1 MKNFMLKIIAV
12 LTVATLLT
20 CHEKAY
26 SYSAKV
32 DSILCVLDKEI
43 SVAESEHINRKEQ
56 RINDIRRS
64 ITNAPDPQRLF
75 DIYRSLYSEYITY
88 QYDSA
93 YHYVREME
101 ALALRTGDNRMHNR
115 AKAALLT
122 CFSRAGFFKEGI
134 ETLDDIDPTLM
145 SVGERIDFYS
155 SASSLLN
162 NMESF
167 AGSDADISVGYKAK
181 RIACYDS
188 IIALAAPNTYNY
200 DLAKLKKQRVSD
212 HFDVTTL
219 EMSKHLVSSYKLD
232 DYQKAKIYSTIG
244 QSYAEHN
251 ETDSAIYSFAMSAIC
266 DLRASIRET
275 TSARN
280 LAALMLKIGDIDRAN
295 RYINL
300 ASNDAKAYN
309 TRMRLSGISPIMSAI
324 TVVHHNKMDT
334 QRKILSISLLVFGI
348 MLLIVILLLLKLR
361 KKNINL
367 SEIQKEVIRKNSEL
381 ELANENLVS
390 TNTKLKETAEIKD
403 QYIIESLRGKTDFAN
418 DVQKKCSKALSKLN
432 GKKYGEVATL
442 LEDIGAHEELA
453 RNYASFDSA
462 FIRLFPNFIGEFNKM
477 LAPDAQITICD
488 GTLPSE
494 IRIFALMRVGITGS
508 AEIANYLG
516 LSVSTV
522 YVYKAKIK
530 SKIIIDKS
538 QFEARIMSIP
548 KS

>member
-1 MKNFMLKIIAV
+1 M
-12 LTVATLLT
+12 
-20 CHEKAY
+20 
-26 SYSAKV
+26 
-32 DSILCVLDKEI
+32 
-43 SVAESEHINRKEQ
+43 
-56 RINDIRRS
+56 
-64 ITNAPDPQRLF
+64 
-75 DIYRSLYSEYITY
+75 
-88 QYDSA
+88 
-93 YHYVREME
+93 
-101 ALALRTGDNRMHNR
+101 
-115 AKAALLT
+115 
-122 CFSRAGFFKEGI
+122 
-134 ETLDDIDPTLM
+134 
-145 SVGERIDFYS
+145 
-155 SASSLLN
+155 
-162 NMESF
+162 
-167 AGSDADISVGYKAK
+167 
-181 RIACYDS
+181 
-188 IIALAAPNTYNY
+188 
-200 DLAKLKKQRVSD
+200 SD

-309 TRMRLSGISPIMSAI
+309 TRMRLSEISPIMSAI

-462 FIRLFPNFIGEFNKM
+462 FIRLFPNCIGEFNKM